1 MSVGNLMDLM
11 PNVIDPSLNGKI
23 FWFYGEP
30 GTRKTSVAAKFPG
43 SLIIATENGYKFI
56 NGVIAQRVTSWN
68 EVKQVYRQL
77 KQQEVMDK
85 FKTIIFDRADSLY
98 EYCKQYICS
107 IKNIS
112 DLGDLAYSAGYTA
125 ARREFNSIIKGMESL
140 GYGMVFITHDKIDM
154 EKQTKQDLENNA
166 AKVLRGYADFT
177 FLLKKETID
186 GAETVI
192 AYSQKDESDTK
203 TRARYFTA
211 SFEFTYEN
219 LCKELKSA
227 IDKQIQMEG
236 IEVKVQNAKVEEQR
250 TFAEV
255 QESVIKM
262 YTHFIQ
268 IEHAELPNIEAVI
281 AGQMQGV
288 RLSQAPESYYDR
300 LLVIETYLMG
310 IED

>member
-77 KQQEVMDK
+77 KQQEVMNK

-125 ARREFNSIIKGMESL
+125 ARREFNSIIKGIESL
-140 GYGMVFITHDKIDM
+140 GYGMVFITHDKVDM
-154 EKQTKQDLENNA
+154 EKQTKQDMENNA

-203 TRARYFTA
+203 TRARYFA
-211 SFEFTYEN
+211 PSFEFTYEN

-236 IEVKVQNAKVEEQR
+236 IEVKVQKAKVEEQR

>member
-125 ARREFNSIIKGMESL
+125 ARREFNSIIKGIESL

-203 TRARYFTA
+203 TRARYFA
-211 SFEFTYEN
+211 PSFEFTYEN

-236 IEVKVQNAKVEEQR
+236 IEVKVQKAKVEEQR

-268 IEHAELPNIEAVI
+268 IQHAELPNIEAVI

>member
-1 MSVGNLMDLM
+1 MDLM

-77 KQQEVMDK
+77 KQQEVMNK

-125 ARREFNSIIKGMESL
+125 ARREFNSIIKGIESL
-140 GYGMVFITHDKIDM
+140 GYGMVFITHDKVDM

-203 TRARYFTA
+203 TRARYFA
-211 SFEFTYEN
+211 PSFEFTYEN

-236 IEVKVQNAKVEEQR
+236 IEVKVQKAKVEEQR